1 MKTSFDARDHYPD
14 FDLPTSCCPATI
26 IQSAVSREA
35 QERETQAEMRFFPS
49 GLRIFHGL
57 MQEGHPK
64 QTLAE
69 PCLFGD
75 PWPFNQSNYR
85 GVEVS
90 TVVCVEHE
98 PLKVFHDLAG
108 TPIRV
113 KRKDSDLM
121 PLENRPKG
129 RFSFLDTLIFCDDRH
144 RTAHVELVAE
154 ADLNLVLVDRAVRVE
169 GRARQAGER
178 CKPYSGKPGGRN
190 CAEIGIAV
198 FGEDRPIVGDSI
210 VDAAPT
216 VQPTRVFE
224 KLFEPTMVLPL
235 PSVPSVFP
243 TNE

>member
-26 IQSAVSREA
+26 IQSAVSRET

-57 MQEGHPK
+57 MQQGHPK

-113 KRKDSDLM
+113 KRKDQ
-121 PLENRPKG
+121 RPDAPREPAK
-129 RFSFLDTLIFCDDRH
+129 RP
-144 RTAHVELVAE
+144 V
-154 ADLNLVLVDRAVRVE
+154 LVLGYLNILRRPA
-169 GRARQAGER
+169 
-178 CKPYSGKPGGRN
+178 P
-190 CAEIGIAV
+190 
-198 FGEDRPIVGDSI
+198 DRPCRTCS
-210 VDAAPT
+210 
-216 VQPTRVFE
+216 
-224 KLFEPTMVLPL
+224 
-235 PSVPSVFP
+235 
-243 TNE
+243 